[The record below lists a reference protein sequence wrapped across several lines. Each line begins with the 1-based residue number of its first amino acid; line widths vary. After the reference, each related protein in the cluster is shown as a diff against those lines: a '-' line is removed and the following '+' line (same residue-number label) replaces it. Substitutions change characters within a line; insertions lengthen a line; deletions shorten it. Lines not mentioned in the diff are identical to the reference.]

1 MKENLVRLTNVGK
14 VFLTSKVET
23 HALSQ
28 VNLHIDDGDFLV
40 VRGASGSGKS
50 TLLSVVGLLDKPSS
64 GLYEYRGVDTARMN
78 LTRRAQL
85 RNREFGFVFQSF
97 NLIEDVN
104 VVENVGMPL
113 KYRRDASH
121 SERLERAES
130 VLDRVGI
137 LSRAEHFPPQ
147 LSGGQQQRAA
157 LARAIVGK
165 PKLLLADEPTGNLD
179 SESAKIVLDLFA
191 EMHDQ
196 GTSVC
201 VVSHDPML
209 RTYAN
214 RELELAEG
222 RLVDS

>member
-1 MKENLVRLTNVGK
+1 MKENLVRLTDVGK

-23 HALSQ
+23 HALAQ
-28 VNLHIDDGDFLV
+28 VNLQIDGGDFLV
-40 VRGASGSGKS
+40 IRGASGSGKS
-50 TLLSVVGLLDKPSS
+50 TLLSIVGLLDKPST

-97 NLIEDVN
+97 NLIEDMSI
-104 VVENVGMPL
+104 VENVSMPL
-113 KYRRDASH
+113 KYRSDASR
-121 SERLERAES
+121 SRRFERAES
-130 VLDRVGI
+130 VMDRVGI
-137 LSRAEHFPPQ
+137 LPRAEHFPPQ

-157 LARAIVGK
+157 LARAIVGN

-179 SESAKIVLDLFA
+179 SDSARVVLDLFA

-201 VVSHDPML
+201 VVSHDPAI
-209 RTYAN
+209 RKYAN

-222 RLVDS
+222 RLVGS

>member
-1 MKENLVRLTNVGK
+1 MKENLVRLTDVGK

-23 HALSQ
+23 HALSKI
-28 VNLHIDDGDFLV
+28 NLHIDDGDFLV

-50 TLLSVVGLLDKPSS
+50 TLLSIVGLLEKPSS
-64 GLYEYRGVDTARMN
+64 GSYEYRGVDTARMN

-104 VVENVGMPL
+104 IVENVGMPL
-113 KYRRDASH
+113 KYRRDASR
-121 SERLERAES
+121 SERFERAEL

-137 LSRAEHFPPQ
+137 LPRAEHFPPQ

-209 RTYAN
+209 QTYAN

-222 RLVDS
+222 RLVGT

>member
-23 HALSQ
+23 HALSKI
-28 VNLHIDDGDFLV
+28 NLHIDDGDFLV

-50 TLLSVVGLLDKPSS
+50 TLLSIVGLLEKPCS

-85 RNREFGFVFQSF
+85 RNRDFGFVFQSF

-104 VVENVGMPL
+104 IVENVGMPL
-113 KYRRDASH
+113 KYRRGASR
-121 SERLERAES
+121 SQRFERAEMA
-130 VLDRVGI
+130 LDRVGI

-157 LARAIVGK
+157 LARAIVGQ

-191 EMHDQ
+191 EMHEQ
-196 GTSVC
+196 GTSIC

-222 RLVDS
+222 RLVGS